1 MEERLERAIEDLFRK
16 VITQVGA
23 VKTGRMRDSIQATV
37 YKDSSGNWVFEVS
50 AVYYFVYVDAYYD
63 ITSLVY
69 SDPQFKQIEDGLAD
83 LMLAELSQDI

>member
-1 MEERLERAIEDLFRK
+1 MKERLERAIEDLFRK

-23 VKTGRMRDSIQATV
+23 VRTGRMRDSIQSTV
-37 YKDSSGNWVFEVS
+37 YKDASGNWVFEIS

-69 SDPQFKQIEDGLAD
+69 NDPQFKQIEEGLAD
-83 LMLAELSQDI
+83 LFLAELSQDI